1 MYGLSKII
9 ENVLI
14 LNIDETGLFLN
25 LGYNNAINKT
35 VKKVYLLIKWQ
46 RKDTHNGN
54 IRYNC
59 IRIKT
64 FSIYHI

>member
-1 MYGLSKII
+1 MYGLYKII

-35 VKKVYLLIKWQ
+35 GEKSIFINQMAKK
-46 RKDTHNGN
+46 
-54 IRYNC
+54 RYA
-59 IRIKT
+59 
-64 FSIYHI
+64 